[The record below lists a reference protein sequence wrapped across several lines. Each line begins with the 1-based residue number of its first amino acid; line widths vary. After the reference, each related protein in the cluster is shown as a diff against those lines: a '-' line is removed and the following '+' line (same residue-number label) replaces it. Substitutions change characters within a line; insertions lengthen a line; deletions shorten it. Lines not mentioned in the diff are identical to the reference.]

1 MREML
6 HYPMSHLRRFDRIM
20 TLYERL
26 VLPAVPIFLPH
37 ARSRLP
43 PSTCIVPITECQHI
57 QHPFAT
63 SLRYQVKM
71 VSGFARAATS
81 AGRWRPK
88 RCPISPSVAR
98 SASESFR
105 RPCNRSF
112 RMRFSA
118 ARLFVP
124 RYAWAVGSGK
134 GAVMDWARILAYAT
148 GTSLIAQ
155 KLYRTV
161 CGVAILAVDNSP
173 SCRPFQFFD
182 HKGSIASQP
191 PVTWCTIRCLFGQRS
206 TSCVHSRRSTG
217 SPASIFTVRGT
228 NPGTFIANLPV
239 DLPRP
244 RPKDVCLHPAC
255 LELKRQSVELIRE
268 QTLVAFSRAYEG

>member
-1 MREML
+1 
-6 HYPMSHLRRFDRIM
+6 
-20 TLYERL
+20 
-26 VLPAVPIFLPH
+26 
-37 ARSRLP
+37 
-43 PSTCIVPITECQHI
+43 
-57 QHPFAT
+57 
-63 SLRYQVKM
+63 M
-71 VSGFARAATS
+71 VSGFARVATL
-81 AGRWRPK
+81 ARRWRPK

-98 SASESFR
+98 SASESFS
-105 RPCNRSF
+105 RPFKRSF

-124 RYAWAVGSGK
+124 RHAWAAVGSGK
-134 GAVMDWARILAYAT
+134 EAVMDWARILAYAT

-191 PVTWCTIRCLFGQRS
+191 PRHV
-206 TSCVHSRRSTG
+206 VHNSLSVRTAINFVCALKKKYRK
-217 SPASIFTVRGT
+217 PASIFTIRGT
-228 NPGTFIANLPV
+228 NPGTIIANLPV
-239 DLPRP
+239 DLPWP
-244 RPKDVCLHPAC
+244 RPKDVCLHPAY